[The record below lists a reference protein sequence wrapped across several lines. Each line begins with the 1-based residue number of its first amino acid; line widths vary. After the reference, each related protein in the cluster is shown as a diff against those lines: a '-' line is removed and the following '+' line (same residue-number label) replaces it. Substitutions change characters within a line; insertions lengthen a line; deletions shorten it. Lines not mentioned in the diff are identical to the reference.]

1 MQSLP
6 KLFVRTLA
14 LAGTAMA
21 ASVPAKAGV
30 GDLLVA
36 PTRIVLDGRT
46 GSEIIL
52 NNIGDGPAT
61 YRISVELRRMNAD
74 GRLEE
79 VTTPSAADKM
89 AQEMIIYSPRRV
101 TLAPN
106 QPQSIRI
113 AARAPQGLADG
124 EYRVHLLFRAIPDAK
139 PVAAAAPA
147 DTPKGLS
154 FAITPIYGVTIPVI
168 VRLGQ
173 LQVKAGIANV
183 HLAQQDGKKAV
194 GLDLIRSGQRSTFG
208 EVRVLKPGVKDPIAI
223 QRSVAVY
230 TDVGSRKLV
239 IPVSEEFK
247 GDLRGPVTV
256 QYVETMLEG
265 NRTIAETQAVLQ

>member
-1 MQSLP
+1 MHSLP
-6 KLFVRTLA
+6 KFFLGAAA
-14 LAGTAMA
+14 LAGTILTSTA
-21 ASVPAKAGV
+21 PARAGV

-36 PTRIVLDGRT
+36 PTRIVLDGRG

-52 NNIGDGPAT
+52 NNIGEEPAT
-61 YRISVELRRMNAD
+61 YRISVELRRMTSD

-79 VTTPSAADKM
+79 VKDPTATDKI
-89 AQEMIIYSPRRV
+89 AQDMIMYNPRRV
-101 TLAPN
+101 TLPPN

-124 EYRVHLLFRAIPDAK
+124 EYRVHLLFRAIPK
-139 PVAAAAPA
+139 PTPVAAAPA
-147 DTPKGLS
+147 DAPKGLS

-173 LQVKAGIANV
+173 LQVQAGIANV
-183 HLAQQDGKKAV
+183 RLDQQGAKKAV
-194 GLDLIRSGQRSTFG
+194 SLELTRSGQRSTFG
-208 EVRVLKPGVKDPIAI
+208 EVRVLKAGVKDPIAI

-230 TDVGSRKLV
+230 TDIGSRQLTV
-239 IPVSEEFK
+239 PIDESFK
-247 GDLRGPVTV
+247 GDVRGPVTV
-256 QYVETMLEG
+256 QYVETFIDG